1 MTEPITNFNVNS
13 QETIKAWS
21 KILWHHVRGQPLI
34 NNQPEECAEKL
45 AEKLEIQDSN
55 EEY

>member
-34 NNQPEECAEKL
+34 KNQPEECAEKL